1 MHRQH
6 PNSTRIVSV
15 LRRQACRRGDDGA
28 SLVEYALLLALIA
41 VVAIGALVFLG
52 NSVSNTLNTVANS
65 VGSSSDGSAGSGTA
79 ASFEVVNP
87 GGGTSDPFTFFVFS
101 SGGSTSSSFSSENGT
116 GGVTYSLRNAPQGVS
131 VATSKSPVLTV
142 GNSVSPGTYSF
153 QVIAT
158 DSASPP
164 DTATRD
170 VTLTV
175 EPFAALVD
183 SLFGITSYDGCVV
196 SSGTS
201 LTGTC
206 SRYSWL
212 EQSGLF
218 IYDGSSWKQIV
229 DNPSSTQIDGQD
241 AYSYGVDQN
250 PWSCAAKTTKSGKTY
265 CTTISINDGT
275 LSSPDQGA
283 LGASSP

>member
-15 LRRQACRRGDDGA
+15 LRRRVCRRCDNGA

-65 VGSSSDGSAGSGTA
+65 VGSTSDGSAGSGTA

-116 GGVTYSLRNAPQGVS
+116 GEVTYSLHNAPQGVS
-131 VATSKSPVLTV
+131 LTDKPPVLTV
-142 GNSVSPGTYSF
+142 DSSVRPGTYSF

-158 DSASPP
+158 DSAAPP

-175 EPFAALVD
+175 EPFAALVG
-183 SLFGITSYDGCVV
+183 SLVGITSGDGCVV
-196 SSGTS
+196 GSGTS
-201 LTGTC
+201 LKGTC
-206 SRYSWL
+206 SSYSWL
-212 EQSGLF
+212 EGGGLY

-229 DNPSSTQIDGQD
+229 DNPSSTQIGGRD
-241 AYSYGVDQN
+241 AYSYGVGQN
-250 PWSCAAKTTKSGKTY
+250 TWTCATKTTKSGNTY

-275 LSSPDQGA
+275 LSLPDQGA
-283 LGASSP
+283 LGTSSS